1 MRISGFNQSYSPVA
15 HRLGDTTLDLVQE
28 TDLLRKIPMLAKL
41 EASKLKLLAFT
52 SEILTFEDN
61 DIVFHVGDDA
71 DCAFVIMEGAVDI
84 LTDTENGPIVE
95 LTLQQNQLFGELALL
110 NGAPRNA
117 TLRAKGKIKVM
128 RITADMFLKLLIENS
143 AMALDVMRQLSNKLA
158 KSHRRVE
165 ILQQELS
172 RQAT

>member
-1 MRISGFNQSYSPVA
+1 M
-15 HRLGDTTLDLVQE
+15 DLVQE

-71 DCAFVIMEGAVDI
+71 YCAFVIMEGAVDM

>member
-1 MRISGFNQSYSPVA
+1 
-15 HRLGDTTLDLVQE
+15 
-28 TDLLRKIPMLAKL
+28 MLAKL

>member
-1 MRISGFNQSYSPVA
+1 M
-15 HRLGDTTLDLVQE
+15 DLVQE

-41 EASKLKLLAFT
+41 DASKLKLLAFT

-61 DIVFHVGDDA
+61 DIVFHVGDAA

-84 LTDTENGPIVE
+84 LTDTENGSVVE

-110 NGAPRNA
+110 NGVPRNA
-117 TLRAKGKIKVM
+117 TLRAQGKIKVM
-128 RITADMFLKLLIENS
+128 RITADMFLTLLTENS
-143 AMALDVMRQLSNKLA
+143 AMALDVIRQISNKLA
-158 KSHRRVE
+158 KSHQRVRV
-165 ILQQELS
+165 LQQELS

>member
-1 MRISGFNQSYSPVA
+1 
-15 HRLGDTTLDLVQE
+15 LDLVQE

-41 EASKLKLLAFT
+41 DASKLKLLAFT

-61 DIVFHVGDDA
+61 DIIFHVGDAA

-84 LTDTENGPIVE
+84 LTDTENGSIVE

-117 TLRAKGKIKVM
+117 TLRAQGKIKIM
-128 RITADMFLKLLIENS
+128 RITADMFLTLLAENS
-143 AMALDVMRQLSNKLA
+143 AMALDVIRQISNKLA
-158 KSHRRVE
+158 KSHQRVR

-172 RQAT
+172 RQVT

>member
-1 MRISGFNQSYSPVA
+1 
-15 HRLGDTTLDLVQE
+15 LDLVQE

-41 EASKLKLLAFT
+41 DASKLKLLAFT

-61 DIVFHVGDDA
+61 DIIFHVGDAA

-110 NGAPRNA
+110 NGVPRNA
-117 TLRAKGKIKVM
+117 TLRAQGKIKIM
-128 RITADMFLKLLIENS
+128 RITADMFLTLLAENS
-143 AMALDVMRQLSNKLA
+143 AMALDVIRQISNKLA
-158 KSHRRVE
+158 KSHQRVR

-172 RQAT
+172 RQDA

>member
-1 MRISGFNQSYSPVA
+1 M
-15 HRLGDTTLDLVQE
+15 DLVQE

-117 TLRAKGKIKVM
+117 TLRAQGKIKIM
-128 RITADMFLKLLIENS
+128 RITADMFLTLLTENS
-143 AMALDVMRQLSNKLA
+143 AMALDVIRQISNKLA
-158 KSHRRVE
+158 KSHHRVR

-172 RQAT
+172 RQTT

>member
-1 MRISGFNQSYSPVA
+1 M
-15 HRLGDTTLDLVQE
+15 DLVQE
-28 TDLLRKIPMLAKL
+28 TDLLRKIPMFAKL
-41 EASKLKLLAFT
+41 DASKLKLLAFT

-61 DIVFHVGDDA
+61 DIVFHVGDSA

-110 NGAPRNA
+110 NDVPRNA
-117 TLRAKGKIKVM
+117 TLRAQGRIKIM
-128 RITADMFLKLLIENS
+128 RITSDMFLTLLAENS
-143 AMALDVMRQLSNKLA
+143 AMALDVMRQLSDKLA
-158 KSHRRVE
+158 KSHQRVRV
-165 ILQQELS
+165 LQQELS

>member
-1 MRISGFNQSYSPVA
+1 M
-15 HRLGDTTLDLVQE
+15 DLVQE

>member
-1 MRISGFNQSYSPVA
+1 
-15 HRLGDTTLDLVQE
+15 LDLVQE

-41 EASKLKLLAFT
+41 DASKLKLLAFT

-61 DIVFHVGDDA
+61 DIVFHVGDAA

-84 LTDTENGPIVE
+84 LTDTENGSVVE

-110 NGAPRNA
+110 NGVPRNA
-117 TLRAKGKIKVM
+117 TLRAQGKIKVM
-128 RITADMFLKLLIENS
+128 RITADMFLTLLTENS
-143 AMALDVMRQLSNKLA
+143 AMALDVIRQISNKLA
-158 KSHRRVE
+158 KSHQRVRV
-165 ILQQELS
+165 LQQELS

>member
-1 MRISGFNQSYSPVA
+1 
-15 HRLGDTTLDLVQE
+15 LDLVQE

-41 EASKLKLLAFT
+41 DASKLKLLAFT

-61 DIVFHVGDDA
+61 DIIFHVGDAA

-84 LTDTENGPIVE
+84 LTDTENGSIVE

-117 TLRAKGKIKVM
+117 TLRAQGKIKIM
-128 RITADMFLKLLIENS
+128 RITADMFLTLLAENS
-143 AMALDVMRQLSNKLA
+143 AMALDVIRQISNKLA
-158 KSHRRVE
+158 KSHQRVR

-172 RQAT
+172 RQDT

>member
-1 MRISGFNQSYSPVA
+1 M
-15 HRLGDTTLDLVQE
+15 
-28 TDLLRKIPMLAKL
+28 TD
-41 EASKLKLLAFT
+41 
-52 SEILTFEDN
+52 
-61 DIVFHVGDDA
+61 VGDDA

>member
-1 MRISGFNQSYSPVA
+1 
-15 HRLGDTTLDLVQE
+15 LDLVQE

-41 EASKLKLLAFT
+41 DASKLKLLAFT

-61 DIVFHVGDDA
+61 DIIFHVGDAA

-110 NGAPRNA
+110 NGVPRNA
-117 TLRAKGKIKVM
+117 TLRAQGKIKIM
-128 RITADMFLKLLIENS
+128 KITADMFLTLLTENS
-143 AMALDVMRQLSNKLA
+143 AMALDVIRQISNKLA
-158 KSHRRVE
+158 KSHHRVR

-172 RQAT
+172 RQTT

>member
-1 MRISGFNQSYSPVA
+1 
-15 HRLGDTTLDLVQE
+15 LDLVQE

-41 EASKLKLLAFT
+41 DASKLKLLAFT

-61 DIVFHVGDDA
+61 DIIFHVGDAA

-110 NGAPRNA
+110 NGVPRNA
-117 TLRAKGKIKVM
+117 TLRAQGNIKIMK
-128 RITADMFLKLLIENS
+128 ITADMFLTLLTENS
-143 AMALDVMRQLSNKLA
+143 AMALDVIRQISNKLA
-158 KSHRRVE
+158 KSHHRVR

-172 RQAT
+172 RQTT

>member
-1 MRISGFNQSYSPVA
+1 
-15 HRLGDTTLDLVQE
+15 LDLVQE
-28 TDLLRKIPMLAKL
+28 TDLLRKIPMFAKL
-41 EASKLKLLAFT
+41 DASKLKLLAFT

-61 DIVFHVGDDA
+61 DIVFHVGDSA

-110 NGAPRNA
+110 NDVPRNA
-117 TLRAKGKIKVM
+117 TLRAQGRIKIM
-128 RITADMFLKLLIENS
+128 RITSDMFLTLLAENS
-143 AMALDVMRQLSNKLA
+143 AMALDVMRQLSDKLA
-158 KSHRRVE
+158 KSHQRVRV
-165 ILQQELS
+165 LQQELS